1 MNPEI
6 VTTQMPPA
14 ALAAGDGSLTRPD
27 SGPRYYS
34 RFSAPQR
41 FLHGFL
47 LSTFLG
53 LAMTG
58 LPLRFSSHPWA
69 SALAHAVGGFGTIL
83 FFHLFSAVVLTIAF
97 LIHVGNLVYRIVSKK
112 EYGLLWGPSS
122 MVPNLKD
129 IRDFMQQMKWFFFRG
144 PKPQFGRYAYWDKVD
159 YWAVFWGMG
168 IIGLS
173 GYAMWFAPFFAKIV
187 PGSWLNIALLVHGE
201 EAILAVGFIF
211 TIHFFNTH
219 LRPDNFP
226 MDMVIFTGRQ
236 TEEELKHRHPE
247 EYRKLVES
255 GQLEKLRV
263 EPPPRW
269 LLNFGRIFGSAAIL
283 IGLVFLGLMVVSFI
297 RE

>member
-1 MNPEI
+1 MQYENSTITTTDPE
-6 VTTQMPPA
+6 PA
-14 ALAAGDGSLTRPD
+14 AQDLPSSSD
-27 SGPRYYS
+27 SGVRYYS
-34 RFSAPQR
+34 RFSVAQR
-41 FLHGFL
+41 YLHGFL
-47 LSTFLG
+47 AAAFLG

-58 LPLRFSSHPWA
+58 LPLRFSSAPWA
-69 SALAHAVGGFGTIL
+69 TAMAHAVGGFATIL

-97 LIHVGNLVYRIVSKK
+97 LIHVANLAYRIVFRK
-112 EYGLLWGPSS
+112 EYGLAWGTSS

-129 IRDFMQQMKWFFFRG
+129 IRDFIQQIKWFFFRG
-144 PKPQFGRYAYWDKVD
+144 PKPKFGRYAYWDKVD

-173 GYAMWFAPFFAKIV
+173 GYAMWFAPFFARLI
-187 PGSWLNIALLVHGE
+187 PGSWLNIALLIHGE

-247 EYRKLVES
+247 EYRQLVES
-255 GQLEKLRV
+255 GELEKHRV
-263 EPPPRW
+263 DPPPRW
-269 LLNFGRIFGSAAIL
+269 LHNFGRLFGSTAIL
-283 IGLVFLGLMVVSFI
+283 IGLIFLGLMIVAFVK
-297 RE
+297 E